1 MIMKDTI
8 VVVVNGEV
16 LADGGGTSIPDQRKS
31 CRLFAAGLGPILT
44 SDKNIA
50 ILHGNKPQV
59 GFVLFRA
66 EIASHLLH
74 SIPLDVCGAD
84 TQGATGYM
92 LSQAINNVIR
102 QEKVSRNVMC
112 TLTQTLVDT
121 SQPSDEQTLRAIGP
135 WYDRERAKKYRE
147 SRKWQM
153 IEEPGRG
160 YRRAVPTLPPLEII
174 EMDGIQQL
182 VHSGTIVI
190 AAGGGGVPVT
200 EGADGNL
207 AGIEA
212 VVGTEQIANMVAQRL
227 NAGVMLMV
235 IEAATKY
242 VMAHLNIEKRSR
254 LSLQELDQF
263 LSSKRIKSRTVRAQ
277 LVAASDFLQEGG
289 KQVVITTLE
298 KLPATL
304 NNDSGL
310 WIGDME
316 IAFDF
321 V

>member
-1 MIMKDTI
+1 MKDTL

-16 LADGGGTSIPDQRKS
+16 LVDGNGNSIPDQRES
-31 CRLFAAGLGPILT
+31 CRIFAEGLALVLT

-66 EIASHLLH
+66 EIASHVLH

-102 QEKVSRNVMC
+102 QKKVSRRVMC
-112 TLTQTLVDT
+112 TLTQTLVDA
-121 SQPSDEQTLRAIGP
+121 SQPGDKQSFRAIGP

-147 SRKWQM
+147 TRNWQM

-160 YRRAVPTLPPLEII
+160 YRRAVPTLPPLEIV

-182 VHSGTIVI
+182 VQSGTIVI
-190 AAGGGGVPVT
+190 AAGGGGVPVA
-200 EGADGNL
+200 EDADGNL

-212 VVGTEQIANMVAQRL
+212 VLGTEQIANMFAQRL

-235 IEAATKY
+235 VEAATKY
-242 VMAHLNIEKRSR
+242 VMANLNIEKRSR
-254 LSLQELDQF
+254 LSLEELDQF
-263 LSSKRIKSRTVRAQ
+263 LESKSIKSRTVRAQ
-277 LVAASDFLQEGG
+277 LVAASEFLRDGG

-298 KLPATL
+298 KLPDTL
-304 NNDSGL
+304 KNNSGL
-310 WIGDME
+310 WIGDTEMDL
-316 IAFDF
+316 DF
-321 V
+321 A